1 MNEILIMSGGV
12 FNIALIIFH
21 SLFWRIFDWQNDLKT
36 LSFIN
41 RNIMQVLNISL
52 TFAFVIFAYI
62 SLFHTDELLSTET
75 GLSLLVLM
83 SLFWFFRAIQ
93 QIIFFKLNTMLSWV
107 FFMVFMLGSVLY
119 AIPAL
124 NII

>member
-93 QIIFFKLNTMLSWV
+93 QIIFFKLKAILSWV
-107 FFMVFMLGSVLY
+107 LFMVFMLGSVLY